1 MESYIP
7 DKLPPNNIDWES
19 HVSLIGKAGNALGQ
33 FRGSLRN
40 VVNPSIF
47 LSPLSLREA
56 VVSSRIE
63 GSQATMNQVLEFEV
77 MPQKDL
83 TPERQDDFLEVL
95 NYREALIKAEEELR
109 RLPLSL
115 RLVCN
120 AHRRLL
126 SSVRGKNKTPG
137 EFRRGQN
144 YIAPYGQPQENATF
158 VPPSPSMMREALN
171 SWENYL
177 HVEEKD
183 PLVHLAVIKAQ
194 FELIH
199 PFMDGNGRIGR
210 LLVPLIL
217 FDKKLLSGP
226 HFYLSAYLERNRD
239 EYFARLGA
247 ISKDGDWNGW
257 IQFFLRAIIE
267 QATENTNRILAILE
281 LYNDMKVMVSKATK
295 SHYAIQA
302 LDAIFNF
309 PFFQTVTFIRS
320 SGIPR
325 ESAAKL
331 LRRLCD
337 KGIIQQILE
346 GRGSRSA
353 VYQFSR
359 LIELTEV

>member
-1 MESYIP
+1 MM
-7 DKLPPNNIDWES
+7 L
-19 HVSLIGKAGNALGQ
+19 NALD
-33 FRGSLRN
+33 N
-40 VVNPSIF
+40 
-47 LSPLSLREA
+47 
-56 VVSSRIE
+56 
-63 GSQATMNQVLEFEV
+63 
-77 MPQKDL
+77 
-83 TPERQDDFLEVL
+83 
-95 NYREALIKAEEELR
+95 
-109 RLPLSL
+109 
-115 RLVCN
+115 
-120 AHRRLL
+120 
-126 SSVRGKNKTPG
+126 
-137 EFRRGQN
+137 
-144 YIAPYGQPQENATF
+144 
-158 VPPSPSMMREALN
+158 
-171 SWENYL
+171 WEKYL

-210 LLVPLIL
+210 LLIPLIL
-217 FDKKLLSGP
+217 FEKKLLSGP
-226 HFYLSAYLERNRD
+226 NFYLSAYLERNRD

-247 ISKDGDWNGW
+247 ISKEGDWNGW
-257 IQFFLRAIIE
+257 IQFFLKAIIE
-267 QATENTNRILAILE
+267 QAMENTNKVLSILE
-281 LYNDMKVMVSKATK
+281 LYNEMKTQISKATK

-309 PFFQTVTFIRS
+309 PFFQTVTFIKS

-359 LIELTEV
+359 LIDITEV